1 MAEKTGYL
9 KLYRSMTTWE
19 WYKDTNTKIVFL
31 HLLLN
36 ANWEPSRYMGHDV
49 PKGGLVVGRKK
60 LAEELGISEQTV
72 RTALEHLKSTNEI
85 TIKST
90 NKFSIVTIVNWDKFQ
105 GCEEEITNKVTNET
119 TNSQPTTNQQL
130 TTEEEYKNIRTKEYI
145 KENKT
150 DKSVLSKKVPDRNII
165 PPTLEMVKAYCEERK
180 NGIDAQHFIDFYES
194 RGWMIGKV
202 KMKNWQA
209 AVRTWEGKR
218 KQETKNDDWWRNA

>member
-209 AVRTWEGKR
+209 AVRTWEGTR